1 MEVPSESFYR
11 SSWDSRTCSL
21 VETISITRFFGFFSR
36 SNLNMSCLHLCFS
49 FFFRELFWTLTACQ
63 TFSCFHDLLI
73 TFSIHL
79 FLILLSSFPFLF
91 ISLTKIAFLLG
102 FLFLKIRLKELSKG
116 NVTEERLFLD
126 FQIIMVFLFHLSFI
140 YSLNLC
146 LH

>member
-1 MEVPSESFYR
+1 
-11 SSWDSRTCSL
+11 
-21 VETISITRFFGFFSR
+21 
-36 SNLNMSCLHLCFS
+36 MSCLHLCFS

-126 FQIIMVFLFHLSFI
+126 FQIIMVFLFHLSFFHLLVK
-140 YSLNLC
+140 SLSSLSYQMFYDFSKDG
-146 LH
+146 LIISSLFTSFR